1 MSPAWQVLG
10 IVLIKGGNHKL
21 VVELAPPHT
30 PSSREQIM
38 TDVREFIRIYSLTH
52 PGTSSARIKY
62 LELSEL
68 GDLADS
74 SSS

>member
-1 MSPAWQVLG
+1 M
-10 IVLIKGGNHKL
+10 
-21 VVELAPPHT
+21 VELATPHT

-38 TDVREFIRIYSLTH
+38 EDVREFIRIYSLTH

-68 GDLADS
+68 GDLA
-74 SSS
+74 

>member
-1 MSPAWQVLG
+1 VLG

-30 PSSREQIM
+30 PPSRKQVM
-38 TDVREFIRIYSLTH
+38 ADVRAFMRIYSKTH

-62 LELSEL
+62 LELSEMREVDAEEL
-68 GDLADS
+68 DEANS
-74 SSS
+74 

>member
-1 MSPAWQVLG
+1 M
-10 IVLIKGGNHKL
+10 
-21 VVELAPPHT
+21 VELAPPHT

-38 TDVREFIRIYSLTH
+38 EDVREFIRIYSLTH

-68 GDLADS
+68 GDLAGRS
-74 SSS
+74 GSKP